1 MLNIFISPGIG
12 NGWYLYEQGNWYEGE
27 WLEDKRHGRGFRR
40 YKNGA
45 KYNGNWCDNKKE
57 GEGSMYWENNDVSNT
72 FFFGEYA
79 LVLFQF
85 YAGEWKDD
93 NPNGYGEYTW
103 NVILSKQFVFPCCS
117 WYKGSWVEGV
127 RNGAGEGVAKKCT
140 KLHKGLQV

>member
-72 FFFGEYA
+72 FFFLENMPLSFFSFM
-79 LVLFQF
+79 LVNGRTTTPMDMGSIPGTSSSLSNSYFRAA
-85 YAGEWKDD
+85 AGTKAAGWK
-93 NPNGYGEYTW
+93 E
-103 NVILSKQFVFPCCS
+103 L
-117 WYKGSWVEGV
+117 EM
-127 RNGAGEGVAKKCT
+127 E
-140 KLHKGLQV
+140 QVKA